1 MTEVPGAAG
10 FEPLLE
16 HLERLEGL
24 DARLGGGWGI
34 DVLAGRV
41 SRHHHDTDLFLP
53 SAELAE
59 GVSRFTAAGFAP
71 VLEEPGA
78 RTVLQAPDG
87 RRVDLNGLTYRPEGY
102 AVQSDAG
109 GDIELFPGWGWTSR
123 RVGNRDVVCLT
134 AEAQRLK
141 HRGYPSRPV
150 DAADLQLIED
160 IDEPAHIDPTVRAM
174 ESSDSDLITGIE
186 TASDRLLEPFGLWPL
201 PALPPAAKQAEEA
214 RTIGTLVAGRPPF
227 GFARL
232 EQVDGHAH
240 IGQVSVLPEYGRLG
254 IGRTLVEAAC
264 GFARRRGDRLITL
277 TTFAGVPFNAPWY
290 RLLGFEN
297 LPEPLSPGL
306 AQVAADE
313 SELATHAP
321 RVSMGRRLA

>member
-1 MTEVPGAAG
+1 MTEATGAAG

-16 HLERLEGL
+16 HLERLDGL

-41 SRHHHDTDLFLP
+41 SRPHHDTDLFLP
-53 SAELAE
+53 RGQLPA
-59 GVSRFTAAGFAP
+59 GVSRFTAAGFVP

-87 RRVDLNGLTYRPEGY
+87 RRVDLNGLTYRPDGH

-109 GDIELFPGWGWTSR
+109 GDFELFPRWGWTSR
-123 RVGNRDVVCLT
+123 RVGNRPVVCLT

-141 HRGYPSRPV
+141 HRGYPPRPQ
-150 DAADLQLIED
+150 DAADLRLIED
-160 IDEPAHIDPTVRAM
+160 IDEPAHFDPTVRAM
-174 ESSDSDLITGIE
+174 ESSEADLIAGIE

-201 PALPPAAKQAEEA
+201 PSSPRAAKQAEVA
-214 RTIGTLVAGRPPF
+214 RTTGTLVAGRPPF

-240 IGQVSVLPEYGRLG
+240 LGQLSVLAEYGRLG
-254 IGRTLVEAAC
+254 VGRALVEAAC
-264 GFARRRGDRLITL
+264 DVARRRGDRLITL
-277 TTFAGVPFNAPWY
+277 TTFADVPFNAAWY
-290 RLLGFEN
+290 RRLGFEDM
-297 LPEPLSPGL
+297 PEPLSPDL
-306 AQVAADE
+306 AQVVADE
-313 SELATHAP
+313 SELATRAP
-321 RVSMGRRLA
+321 RVTMGRRLA